1 MSAPPATL
9 VADQVSYETLYERW
23 EHGNWRATEID
34 FSVDRD
40 QWHGTFTD
48 LERRAAMWIY
58 SMFFHGEDSVAD
70 NLSPFIDAA
79 PREEQKYFLTTQ
91 QVDEA
96 RHAVLFGR
104 FMREVAEAAPDTA
117 GSLAA
122 TRPHLTWGFR
132 KVFERLDRM
141 AVELRRDRSRPK
153 LAQAITLYHIVI
165 EASLAQP
172 GQHLID
178 ESLSRR
184 NLLPGL
190 SEGVRNVA
198 RDEQRHIA
206 FGVKM
211 IADLIREDP
220 ECRPAIE
227 ELLREILP
235 YRPPCSCRPGW
246 DERYVECFGFTLE
259 DVYTHGAESM
269 DGRLRA
275 AGLKLE
281 ELRVGMP
288 FDLPPRERAQRGLT
302 LLRAGY
308 LGEPNGKVTP
318 NPEATA
324 DAVRRAAAP
333 DRHLG
338 GAGRHHP
345 MGVHR
350 RGALAPPDR
359 ERRRLGLARQGR
371 ARRPHLPL
379 PVRGLDRPRRRPRS
393 SRGARSCSA
402 GSAPAGACACWRGHP
417 SCSPRKAAVAP
428 APAEAGT
435 GAASVTVRSA

>member
-9 VADQVSYETLYERW
+9 VADQISYETLYERW

-34 FSVDRD
+34 FSTDRE
-40 QWHGTFTD
+40 QWHGTFSE

-79 PREEQKYFLTTQ
+79 PREEQKYFLATQ

-104 FMREVAEAAPDTA
+104 FMREVADTAPDTA
-117 GSLAA
+117 SSLAA
-122 TRPHLTWGFR
+122 TQPHLTWGFR

-141 AVELRRDRSRPK
+141 AVELRKDRSRPK
-153 LAQAITLYHIVI
+153 LAQAITLYHLVI

-190 SEGVRNVA
+190 GEGVRNVA

-235 YRPPCSCRPGW
+235 YMTAVFVPPDW

-281 ELRVGMP
+281 EMRVGLP
-288 FDLPPRERAQRGLT
+288 FDLPPRERAHRGLT

-318 NPEATA
+318 NPEATRMLFDGLRRTLDTSVAPGATIQWEFSDAPSWYVRIDNGSASAAEGTAEHA
-324 DAVRRAAAP
+324 DLTFRCRFEDWIDLA
-333 DRHLG
+333 
-338 GAGRHHP
+338 AGRIEP
-345 MGVHR
+345 WR
-350 RGALAPPDR
+350 ALAL
-359 ERRRLGLARQGR
+359 RRIRPSGSLRMLAR
-371 ARRPHLPL
+371 
-379 PVRGLDRPRRRPRS
+379 
-393 SRGARSCSA
+393 
-402 GSAPAGACACWRGHP
+402 AP
-417 SCSPRKAAVAP
+417 KLFAA
-428 APAEAGT
+428 
-435 GAASVTVRSA
+435 